1 MTTHT
6 QRRTTSRRRA
16 FTADAK
22 WAILFVAP
30 MCIGLGVFYLWPAIG
45 TLFTSFTKTG
55 PFGGWTWTG
64 IDNYLEVFG
73 STQVARALLNTL
85 VYSCIVLISVP
96 LALVIAALLATRG
109 LRNVWLFRLAY
120 FLPVVTLPVAIGWIW
135 RLLYNGDFGPLNAAL
150 SFLGLPAR
158 SWLADGSTALV
169 AISIVGIWMSIG
181 YPIVLFTAALQNVP
195 EELHEAAALD
205 GAGPVRRFFN
215 VTVPMVSPTIFFVIV
230 LTLIGTLQ
238 MFDLIFV
245 MIGDRSPVRY
255 ETQTI
260 IYLFYKSAFI
270 DNQRGLGSAIVVCL
284 MVIIMLLT
292 YVQFRLQK
300 KWVHYE

>member
-1 MTTHT
+1 MTSPPLRKTT
-6 QRRTTSRRRA
+6 VRRSLSS
-16 FTADAK
+16 DAR
-22 WAILFVAP
+22 WAVLFIAP
-30 MCIGLGVFYLWPAIG
+30 MLLGLAVFYLWPAVG

-55 PFGGWTWTG
+55 PFGGWTWIG
-64 IDNYLEVFG
+64 LDNYRQVFE
-73 STQVARALLNTL
+73 SDQVGRALLNTV
-85 VYSCIVLISVP
+85 VYSGIVLVSVP
-96 LALVIAALLATRG
+96 LALVIAALMAARG
-109 LRNVWLFRLAY
+109 LRAVWLFRLAY
-120 FLPVVTLPVAIGWIW
+120 FLPVITLPVAIGWIW
-135 RLLYNGDFGPLNAAL
+135 RLLYNGDFGPLNTLLAAV
-150 SFLGLPAR
+150 GLPSR
-158 SWLADGSTALV
+158 SWLAEGDTALI

-205 GAGPVRRFFN
+205 GAGPIRRFVN
-215 VTVPMVSPTIFFVIV
+215 VTVPMVSPTIFFVVV

-284 MVIIMLLT
+284 MVIIMALT